1 MTEYNS
7 RVERKKAEQALK
19 KAEKEAAKN
28 IKKQKMNTKRK
39 TKDVHI
45 SSDSENIPVSELPI
59 EVAVEISDISAG
71 DKIIQGTFWMT
82 FGSIFSRLLGA
93 LYIIP
98 WNAMMGSSSDIG
110 NALFA
115 VGYPPYQLFLALGI
129 AGFPS
134 AMSKKIA
141 QYNAKKQYRA
151 GEELFKK
158 SMVFMLITGVISS
171 IIMYAIAP
179 IIASNSPG
187 SSVEDNTLVI
197 RALAPALLVVP
208 AMSLV
213 RGYFQGYQNMIPSAI
228 TQVVEQVVRV
238 VYILFAT
245 FLVMQVFNGRIAVA
259 VAHSTFAAFIGAI
272 ASCMMLIWYYRK
284 HMQKFAPVIE
294 SSPDDVEIDI
304 KSAIKEMFKE
314 SIPFIL
320 IGSGITFGKLIDQFS
335 FSRFMTVTTEYN
347 TVTIA
352 KLYGLFSFNADKL
365 IMIIISLAVG
375 LSATAI
381 PLLVEN
387 YTQKNIDGLQEQ
399 IKKIFEL
406 FAFVM
411 FPSALGMMVVSKP
424 IYNLFYGV
432 SDYNIQ
438 GVQLLAIASIM
449 SIILGAFTISATI
462 LQSFGKHFQA
472 ILYLGIGLLAK
483 MILQYPMIALFETAG
498 PLYSTSIGFLLT
510 TVLCMWNI
518 HKIVSFDLRSIG
530 KSVLMISLI
539 TGWMTSV
546 AFIARLLLEVFLSP
560 DRRLT
565 ALLLV
570 AGIAVAG
577 GSVFMYLALKTRIAD
592 QVLGNRIGSLRQKF
606 HIK

>member
-7 RVERKKAEQALK
+7 RVDRK

-28 IKKQKMNTKRK
+28 RKKLKRNLNEQNK
-39 TKDVHI
+39 EIQIHSEVESTPVFE
-45 SSDSENIPVSELPI
+45 SSI
-59 EVAVEISDISAG
+59 EEAVEISDISVG
-71 DKIIQGTFWMT
+71 DKMIQGTFWMT

-134 AMSKKIA
+134 AMSKKVA

-158 SMVFMLITGVISS
+158 SMVFMLITGVVSS

-179 IIASNSPG
+179 LIASNSPG
-187 SSVEDNTLVI
+187 SSIEDNTLVI

-245 FLVMQVFNGRIAVA
+245 FMVMQVFNGKIAVA
-259 VAHSTFAAFIGAI
+259 VAHSTFAAFIGAV
-272 ASCMMLIWYYRK
+272 ASCLMLAWYYRK
-284 HMQKFAPVIE
+284 HMQKYAPIIE
-294 SSPDDVEIDI
+294 SSPDDVEINI
-304 KSAIKEMFKE
+304 KSAIKEMLKE

-335 FSRFMTVTTEYN
+335 FSRFMAVTTEYDA
-347 TVTIA
+347 TTIA

-387 YTQKNIDGLQEQ
+387 YTQKNIDGLRDQ

-424 IYNLFYGV
+424 IYNLFYGL
-432 SDYNIQ
+432 SDYNIL
-438 GVQLLAIASIM
+438 GTQLLAIASIM

-462 LQSFGKHFQA
+462 LQSFGKHSQA

-483 MILQYPMIALFETAG
+483 MILQYPMIALFEAAG

-510 TVLCMWNI
+510 TVLCIWNI
-518 HKIVSFDLRSIG
+518 HKIVSFDLRNIG
-530 KSVLMISLI
+530 SSVLIISLI
-539 TGWMTSV
+539 TGWMTVV
-546 AFIARLLLEVFLSP
+546 AFIARLFLEIFLSP
-560 DRRLT
+560 ERRLT
-565 ALLLV
+565 SLLLV

-592 QVLGNRIGSLRQKF
+592 QVLGDRIGSLRQKF

>member
-1 MTEYNS
+1 
-7 RVERKKAEQALK
+7 
-19 KAEKEAAKN
+19 
-28 IKKQKMNTKRK
+28 
-39 TKDVHI
+39 
-45 SSDSENIPVSELPI
+45 
-59 EVAVEISDISAG
+59 
-71 DKIIQGTFWMT
+71 
-82 FGSIFSRLLGA
+82 
-93 LYIIP
+93 
-98 WNAMMGSSSDIG
+98 
-110 NALFA
+110 
-115 VGYPPYQLFLALGI
+115 
-129 AGFPS
+129 
-134 AMSKKIA
+134 
-141 QYNAKKQYRA
+141 
-151 GEELFKK
+151 
-158 SMVFMLITGVISS
+158 MLITGVVSS

-179 IIASNSPG
+179 LIASNSPG
-187 SSVEDNTLVI
+187 SSIEDNTLVI

-245 FLVMQVFNGRIAVA
+245 FMVMQVFNGKIAVA
-259 VAHSTFAAFIGAI
+259 VAHSTFAAFIGAV
-272 ASCMMLIWYYRK
+272 ASCLMLAWYYRK
-284 HMQKFAPVIE
+284 HMQKYAPIIE
-294 SSPDDVEIDI
+294 SSPDDVEINI
-304 KSAIKEMFKE
+304 KSAIKEMLKE

-335 FSRFMTVTTEYN
+335 FSRFMAVTTEYDA
-347 TVTIA
+347 TTIA

-387 YTQKNIDGLQEQ
+387 YTQKNIDGLRDQ

-424 IYNLFYGV
+424 IYNLFYGL
-432 SDYNIQ
+432 SDYNIL
-438 GVQLLAIASIM
+438 GTQLLAIASIM

-462 LQSFGKHFQA
+462 LQSFGKHSQA

-483 MILQYPMIALFETAG
+483 MILQYPMIALFEAAG

-510 TVLCMWNI
+510 TVLCIWNI
-518 HKIVSFDLRSIG
+518 HKIVSFDLRNIG
-530 KSVLMISLI
+530 SSVLIISLI
-539 TGWMTSV
+539 TGWMTVV
-546 AFIARLLLEVFLSP
+546 AFIARLFLEIFLSP
-560 DRRLT
+560 ERRLT
-565 ALLLV
+565 SLLLV

-592 QVLGNRIGSLRQKF
+592 QVLGDRIGSLRQKF